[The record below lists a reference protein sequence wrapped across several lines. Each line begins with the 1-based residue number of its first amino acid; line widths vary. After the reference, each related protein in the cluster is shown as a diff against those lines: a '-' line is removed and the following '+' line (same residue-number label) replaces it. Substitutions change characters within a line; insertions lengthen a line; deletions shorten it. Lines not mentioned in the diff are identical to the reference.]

1 MFYTLTRMYIVLNDE
16 PYDLKP
22 HTLIKLQCKD
32 RHKIIAKHNDIEFI
46 AVKLPILKGDK
57 VTTEK

>member
-1 MFYTLTRMYIVLNDE
+1 TRMYIVLNDE